1 MEPADAP
8 PTPLVAANLLLAPG
22 MAQPALHPGRAL
34 RRAAVPQVR
43 AGTKRATGYTQ
54 SEGQVNGRKKL
65 TNTTIRLLFAGVLAV
80 MGVLATLT
88 LALVG
93 MLKGLSTETVLA
105 LSGPFASVTFAS
117 VTFFL
122 GHANGVEAVKK
133 NGG

>member
-1 MEPADAP
+1 M
-8 PTPLVAANLLLAPG
+8 
-22 MAQPALHPGRAL
+22 
-34 RRAAVPQVR
+34 
-43 AGTKRATGYTQ
+43 
-54 SEGQVNGRKKL
+54 NGRKRL
-65 TNTTIRLLFAGVLAV
+65 TNTTIRLLFAGALAI
-80 MGVLATLT
+80 MGVLATLA

-93 MLKGLSTETVLA
+93 MFKGLSTETVLA

>member
-1 MEPADAP
+1 MPE
-8 PTPLVAANLLLAPG
+8 VW
-22 MAQPALHPGRAL
+22 H
-34 RRAAVPQVR
+34 
-43 AGTKRATGYTQ
+43 GTEGTEEYT
-54 SEGQVNGRKKL
+54 SGEGQMNGRKRL
-65 TNTTIRLLFAGVLAV
+65 TNTTIRLLLAGALAI

-93 MLKGLSTETVLA
+93 MFRGLSTETVLA

-117 VTFFL
+117 ITFFL